1 MNEVEAV
8 KNLETLKK
16 IEQALRE
23 NVGDIYA
30 DIWILGVQSGLRSSE
45 LLAITFED
53 IRDHTLT
60 IINESTGKE
69 KKVWLD
75 SNVLDVVNKRREAN
89 PEHKYLFQSDSNR
102 SKALEKPISREA
114 VSKAF
119 KAVGERNSVKLKLGM
134 HSMRRTKYH
143 QMLKNGQSPEAIANT
158 FGHYQHNM
166 AKMYYL
172 GLVDKKTLDQ

>member
-8 KNLETLKK
+8 KSLETLKK

-23 NVGDIYA
+23 NVGNIYA
-30 DIWILGVQSGLRSSE
+30 DIWILGVHSGLRSSE

-53 IRDHTLT
+53 ISDHTLT
-60 IINESTGKE
+60 IINGSTGKE
-69 KKVWLD
+69 RKVWLD
-75 SNVLDVVNKRREAN
+75 STVLDVVTKRREAN

-119 KAVGERNSVKLKLGM
+119 KAVGERNSIKLKLGM

-143 QMLKNGQSPEAIANT
+143 QMVKSGQSLEAIANT
-158 FGHYQHNM
+158 FGHNRRLM
-166 AKMYYL
+166 TEMYIR
-172 GLVDKKTLDQ
+172 GLNSKNLDL

>member
-8 KNLETLKK
+8 KSLETLEK

-30 DIWILGVQSGLRSSE
+30 DIWILGVHSGLRSSE
-45 LLAITFED
+45 LLAIAFED
-53 IRDHTLT
+53 ISDRTLT
-60 IINESTGKE
+60 IKNKSTGKDR
-69 KKVWLD
+69 KVWLH
-75 SNVLDVVNKRREAN
+75 SNVLDVVTKRREAN

-119 KAVGERNSVKLKLGM
+119 KAVGERNSIKLKLGM

-158 FGHYQHNM
+158 LGHYRHTT

-172 GLVDKKTLDQ
+172 GLNSKE